1 MHGTMDIKFTVKI
14 RRYEI
19 SSVVWLHIIHSLLV
33 CVQRTVHNG
42 VCVQRTVHNETVYN
56 NLVVHS
62 VG

>member
-1 MHGTMDIKFTVKI
+1 VIGGVCVH
-14 RRYEI
+14 R
-19 SSVVWLHIIHSLLV
+19 SVLLGV
-33 CVQRTVHNG
+33 CVQRTVHYG

>member
-1 MHGTMDIKFTVKI
+1 
-14 RRYEI
+14 
-19 SSVVWLHIIHSLLV
+19 
-33 CVQRTVHNG
+33 